1 MSIPIL
7 CHVFLILFGGFFAIQ
22 LTFNSKKFAIER
34 DWEQFHT
41 PKNLAMA
48 LSVEASEL
56 VEIFQWLNAEESN
69 SPDQRQIEEIN
80 SEVADIAMY
89 LLRFCSV
96 LGIDLEKAIESKLER
111 NAEKY
116 PVNLSKGNAQKYNQ
130 RGD

>member
-1 MSIPIL
+1 MDISK
-7 CHVFLILFGGFFAIQ
+7 IQ
-22 LTFNSKKFAIER
+22 NQLEKFAVDR

-41 PKNLAMA
+41 PKNLSMA

-56 VEIFQWLNAEESN
+56 VEIFQWLKPEESN
-69 SPDQRQIEEIN
+69 SPSQKQIQEIN

-96 LGIDLEKAIESKLER
+96 LGIDIEEAIEKKLER
-111 NAEKY
+111 NAVKY
-116 PVNLSKGNAQKYNQ
+116 PINLSKGNAQKYNQ